1 MRCSGLALIVCAHA
15 RQQCTQD
22 TRSSKPRGG
31 RWPDGKGRGLSPAC
45 IVPYL
50 QRGMMRPGMPELL
63 AHLQLIGATIVVYTH
78 SEDRWA
84 VKVCQAMER
93 LAGWPFIHRVFSRMG
108 LGPAYSFCC
117 SSWSILI
124 LS

>member
-1 MRCSGLALIVCAHA
+1 MGA
-15 RQQCTQD
+15 
-22 TRSSKPRGG
+22 RSSCARMRARTTCGVYPRPSDSPGC
-31 RWPDGKGRGLSPAC
+31 RWPDGQERGLSPAT

-63 AHLQLIGATIVVYTH
+63 AHLRLVGATIVVYTH

-108 LGPAYSFCC
+108 LVPSPHRGLRSMCFWPN
-117 SSWSILI
+117 
-124 LS
+124 